1 MIVNNRQIDKK
12 KKNQKINTDKK
23 HYFKLHVENY
33 GSSLKVELKI
43 HVLSIER

>member
-1 MIVNNRQIDKK
+1 MSRKYQADKWKNKKNKNRQ
-12 KKNQKINTDKK
+12 K

-33 GSSLKVELKI
+33 GSSLKVQLKI

>member
-1 MIVNNRQIDKK
+1 MSRKYPADKWKNK
-12 KKNQKINTDKK
+12 KIKTDKK

-33 GSSLKVELKI
+33 GSSLKVQLKI